1 MWFPEDGK
9 SHSCK
14 SMTWSIFIPC
24 KNKKICLEVSLTI
37 ASKRKSDV
45 FDRWRLSQP
54 WGSRPTDC
62 YSALKMNRPS
72 AQVEWIVR
80 GRFQVREKKKANS
93 KGHMYDSAY
102 ELVTRWQDCGS
113 GKGIDWQLAG
123 TRNGTGRKI
132 NPYGFQQLC
141 IVSVVIARKVN
152 SDGERARTARTP

>member
-62 YSALKMNRPS
+62 YSALKMNKPS

-80 GRFQVREKKKANS
+80 GRFRVREKKS
-93 KGHMYDSAY
+93 KFQRPHVWFCLWASHKM
-102 ELVTRWQDCGS
+102 TRLREW
-113 GKGIDWQLAG
+113 KRDWQLAG

-132 NPYGFQQLC
+132 NPDGFQQLC
-141 IVSVVIARKVN
+141 IVSVAIARKVN
-152 SDGERARTARTP
+152 SDGERARTVRTP